1 MCRHEGLK
9 KPHLSIYWGCKQ
21 HVLNI
26 SLHCSFLVVHCRA
39 SCVIDKWVKW
49 DNWNIVTWWHETPL
63 YLSELVYLFANCGIS
78 CSLYKPHRL
87 LKTLKRSTTMYVKNL
102 FGVICILQPSLR
114 FFLIMLIILTWI
126 ADDLDLKHILSSF
139 HIILKSKVTLL
150 FFDTMP
156 KC

>member
-114 FFLIMLIILTWI
+114 FFFDN
-126 ADDLDLKHILSSF
+126 ADYTYLDSRWLGSQAHFK
-139 HIILKSKVTLL
+139 L
-150 FFDTMP
+150 FSYNI
-156 KC
+156 KI